1 MAEDHDDH
9 QTRAELDSFIALMKT
24 LPGYRQIVAE
34 VRSLTQTVAT
44 LTARVAA
51 LEQECEA
58 LRNEALIRFWER
70 ETQGNEEAT

>member
-1 MAEDHDDH
+1 MAEDHDD
-9 QTRAELDSFIALMKT
+9 FIAYLKT

-34 VRSLTQTVAT
+34 LRTLTQTVAT

-58 LRNEALIRFWER
+58 LRQEALTRLWAN
-70 ETQGNEEAT
+70 ETTGDT